1 MVLLTSKVKY
11 IAYIV
16 RQNNKILFFVNKNDG
31 QASDNLI
38 CYKVICSHR
47 YLKNNQV

>member
-1 MVLLTSKVKY
+1 MVLLASKVKY

-16 RQNNKILFFVNKNDG
+16 RRNNKIVFFVNKNDG
-31 QASDNLI
+31 QGSNNLI